1 MSTAVLSR
9 RGRPERPDVPD
20 RWTAERFP
28 RAPEHVRSLVPADVA
43 PGVFSNIRVLSDPE
57 L

>member
-43 PGVFSNIRVLSDPE
+43 SGVFSNIRVPSDPE
-57 L
+57 H